1 MNDTTLLAVSALTLI
16 ASCGLSIGL
25 TYLPCYSAIC
35 VEEFFPY
42 NVRIHIASYYTI
54 LSLILLSLV
63 LRRTNAKV
71 KHVLDAYVSTR
82 PLPLTTSRLTIGDI
96 FLAGAIAL
104 LLGGALGYFVRD
116 QLHFYHARAIAAD
129 DISNGYMRLAAVGF
143 TGHLTDV
150 LMGLI
155 VLPISRTSV
164 LSRTLQI
171 SPGSLLTFHQWIGY
185 LFFLVV
191 TLHTVFFYAWVPIF
205 ALAHEDSALK
215 EAFAIDNPTVSHSE
229 SVRRGPYSMS
239 VLASGMLSFIIFVAI
254 IINSLPAARRKR
266 YNVFYI
272 THGSSIL
279 FFIFTCM
286 HASTDFY
293 MLLPGLVLWLLDWSL
308 RIRGLSTSIDV
319 QLQAEGNGWYRITLP
334 IESLSKS
341 TRKALVSADRYPLT
355 SWYLNAPAIS
365 KWQIHPFTPARQRS
379 STLSE
384 DALSNAVVFLWRVPN
399 MSRKEKKQA
408 KEWTTRLTALITE
421 SVEGGQEADISV
433 QNEQRRSIGINLRLE
448 GPYPLSHRPFER
460 YSHVVCVV
468 GGTGIT
474 GALSLAERFIELGR
488 TDRLG
493 SDGNSAGCV
502 TSRMTVTWTLKE
514 AEDADLTDVKDLL
527 RLAQEVGLSL
537 TIRKHLTG
545 PGKQR
550 LDIKS
555 SIEDF
560 LHVSHGEKDS
570 SDDTMSTWVYLSGP
584 VKLMEAGETACIGLK
599 KARAD
604 GADSLE
610 WYCARWDV

>member
-1 MNDTTLLAVSALTLI
+1 MDNTILLVVSALTLV

-63 LRRTNAKV
+63 LQRTNAKF
-71 KHVLDAYVSTR
+71 KRVLNTYVSTR
-82 PLPLTTSRLTIGDI
+82 PIPFTAIRLTVGGTLLI
-96 FLAGAIAL
+96 GAIAL
-104 LLGGALGYFVRD
+104 LLGGALGYFIGD
-116 QLHFYHARAIAAD
+116 QLDFYRARSIAAD
-129 DISNGYMRLAAVGF
+129 DTSNGYMRLAAVGF

-155 VLPISRTSV
+155 ILPISRTSV
-164 LSRTLQI
+164 LSRTLQL

-185 LFFLVV
+185 LFFLAV
-191 TLHTVFFYAWVPIF
+191 TLHTVLFYAWVPIF
-205 ALAHEDSALK
+205 ALAPEDSALK

-239 VLASGMLSFIIFVAI
+239 VLASGMLSFVIFVAI
-254 IINSLPAARRKR
+254 IITSLPVARRKR

-272 THGSSIL
+272 THGLSIL

-293 MLLPGLVLWLLDWSL
+293 MLLPGLVLWILDWSL
-308 RIRGLSTSIDV
+308 RIKGLSTNVDA

-334 IESLSKS
+334 IESLSKT
-341 TRKALVSADRYPLT
+341 TRKALTSADRYPLT
-355 SWYLNAPAIS
+355 SWYLNAPATS
-365 KWQIHPFTPARQRS
+365 KWQIHPFTPARQRH
-379 STLSE
+379 STSAE
-384 DALSNAVVFLWRVPN
+384 EIKAVVFLWRVPS

-408 KEWTTRLTALITE
+408 KEWTTRLTTLIPEAVE
-421 SVEGGQEADISV
+421 SGPEAGISI
-433 QNEQRRSIGINLRLE
+433 QNEQRRSVGIVLRLE
-448 GPYPLSHRPFER
+448 GPYPLAHRPFER
-460 YSHVVCVV
+460 YNHVVCVV

-474 GALSLAERFIELGR
+474 GALSLAEHFIELCN
-488 TDRLG
+488 TNKSG
-493 SDGNSAGCV
+493 SESTPAGFI
-502 TSRMTVTWTLKE
+502 TSRMTVIWTLKE

-527 RLAQEVGLSL
+527 QLTQEMGANL

-545 PGKQR
+545 PGRQR
-550 LDIKS
+550 LDIHS
-555 SIEDF
+555 SIEE
-560 LHVSHGEKDS
+560 LMHVSHGEKGD
-570 SDDTMSTWVYLSGP
+570 SDDIMSTWVYLSGP
-584 VKLMEAGETACIGLK
+584 SKLMESGETACIDLK
-599 KARAD
+599 RARAD
-604 GADSLE
+604 GAYRLD